1 MNHTL
6 LPQHLQQQLMDA
18 AVTERLDRIDAAI
31 NSVRHQAPFKFHTD
45 ESLKTRVFFDQPR
58 GQFVG
63 GFINPAPARV

>member
-18 AVTERLDRIDAAI
+18 AATERLDMIDAATE
-31 NSVRHQAPFKFHTD
+31 NVRRQAPSKFHTD
-45 ESLKTRVFFDQPR
+45 ESLKTRVFFDEPR

-63 GFINPAPARV
+63 AFIKPAPARV